1 MPFRRTSAA
10 AEATAAAVD
19 SVARPPRPRL
29 PPRMKRRHLLFA
41 VLAAACLGARAIA
54 AQQVATTG
62 ARAEIR
68 ASVVSAGAIR
78 LDGRLDEAA
87 WRGAAAA
94 GDFRQREPLEGAPA
108 TERTEVRV
116 VRDATTLYIGIMAH
130 DSTPDGVIARILQ
143 RDRIMDQDM
152 GGGVRFSGDDAV
164 AVLLDTFDDHRNA
177 FVFATNPNGAE
188 FDALI
193 TDEGREV
200 NKDWRGIWRVAA
212 ARTADGWS
220 AEFAIP
226 FSTLRY
232 RDGQSTW
239 GINVTRT
246 IRRKN
251 EETIWQGWERSG
263 GGFVR
268 VSRAGHLTG
277 LTDLPR
283 AGRNIEVKPYTLGA
297 IDHERLDPASPS
309 RPDATRT
316 VPAGAV
322 GVDVKAELRPGL
334 VLDGTVNTDFAQVE
348 VDDQQVN
355 LTRFSLFFPEKR
367 EFFLENAGI
376 FQFGAPGSFG
386 PPPFQLFF
394 SRRIGISD
402 DGPVPVIGGAR
413 LTGRVG
419 GQTVGLLDIVTDGTS
434 WGEPRTNFNVMR
446 VKRDVG
452 ESGFVGAMLTDRR
465 SADSSN
471 TAGGIDFS
479 LWPTPTFNVQG
490 FAVRT
495 STSRPGGDDAA
506 YRLSADYQTGRWGFN
521 ASHLGVGPDA
531 EAQAGFITRTDIRQT
546 DLTARL
552 TFRPNRY
559 GWRNVELFYFG
570 NYTTRMDGLRQDES
584 NHLALSQT
592 WESGESMT
600 IWTGPGRTRVDE
612 AFDMSDSVRVPVADY
627 TTQTIGGFFNSSAAR
642 PVSLSVFGEHQRTFG
657 GTVFNVNSTLTVAA
671 SQHLSFGV
679 GHTYGDVDLPNGAFR
694 FNLASL
700 KAGVAFTTRLFLNG
714 VVQVNSLDREVSS
727 NVRLQY
733 MYRPGS
739 DIYLVY
745 SEGRGSRD
753 RPWLFENRSLR
764 LKVTWM
770 GRL

>member
-1 MPFRRTSAA
+1 MTRIAPAV
-10 AEATAAAVD
+10 AAV
-19 SVARPPRPRL
+19 L
-29 PPRMKRRHLLFA
+29 I
-41 VLAAACLGARAIA
+41 LAAAPAR

-62 ARAEIR
+62 ARPELR
-68 ASVVSAGAIR
+68 AAAVNAGAIK
-78 LDGRLDEAA
+78 LDGRLDEPA
-87 WRGAAAA
+87 WRTAQAV
-94 GDFRQREPLEGAPA
+94 GDFRQREPLEGTAA

-116 VRDATTLYIGIMAH
+116 VRDATTLYIGIVAY
-130 DSTPDGVIARILQ
+130 DSAPDAVIARILQ
-143 RDRIMDQDM
+143 RDRVMDQDM
-152 GGGVRFSGDDAV
+152 GGGVRFTGDDAV

-188 FDALI
+188 FDALL
-193 TDEGREV
+193 TDEGREF
-200 NKDWRGIWRVAA
+200 NKDWRGIWRVAS

-232 RDGQSTW
+232 RDGQPTW
-239 GINVTRT
+239 GINVARM

-251 EETIWQGWERSG
+251 EDVIWQGWERSG

-283 AGRNIEVKPYTLGA
+283 AGRNIEVKPYTLGSV
-297 IDHERLDPASPS
+297 DHERVDNVPS
-309 RPDATRT
+309 RPDATRA

-322 GVDVKAELRPGL
+322 GLDVKAELRPGL
-334 VLDGTVNTDFAQVE
+334 VLDATVNTDFAQVE

-376 FQFGAPGSFG
+376 FQFGSPGSFG

-413 LTGRVG
+413 MTGRVG

-452 ESGFVGAMLTDRR
+452 EAGYVGAMLTDRR

-479 LWPTPTFNVQG
+479 LWPSPTFNLQG

-506 YRLSADYQTGRWGFN
+506 YRLAADYQTGRWGFN

-531 EAQAGFITRTDIRQT
+531 EAQTGFITRTDIRQS
-546 DLTARL
+546 DLNARL
-552 TFRPNRY
+552 TFRPNKY
-559 GWRNVELFYFG
+559 GYRNIEFFYFG

-592 WESGESMT
+592 WQSGDALT
-600 IWTGPGRTRVDE
+600 VWTGPGRTRVDE
-612 AFDMSDSVRVPVADY
+612 AFDMSDSVTVPVGDY
-627 TTQTIGGFFNSSAAR
+627 EAHTTGAFFNSSTAR
-642 PVSLSVFGEHQRTFG
+642 PASLSVFGEYQRTFG
-657 GTVFNVNSTLTVAA
+657 GTVFNVNSTLTLAA
-671 SQHLSFGV
+671 NEHLSFGL
-679 GHTYGDVDLPNGAFR
+679 GHTYGDLDLPNGAFR

-700 KAGVAFTTRLFLNG
+700 KAGVAVTTRLFLNG

-727 NVRLQY
+727 NIRLQY